1 MANANKPIGF
11 RPVKHLNGS
20 SFNGQGNMYFV
31 AAGEA
36 NNIAIGDLVKLSGT
50 ADANGV
56 AGVARIS
63 AAGDVY
69 LGAVIGFKP
78 YPSDLTKNYRPA
90 STAYYVYVAD
100 SPDIV
105 YEVQADAVVNVADVG
120 LNFDPTVT
128 AATVTG
134 NTAVSNMQIA
144 GATKA
149 VTATLGFKL
158 VGMAQ
163 REDNDITSTNAK
175 WLVIPNRHQ
184 NANAVVGL

>member
-20 SFNGQGNMYFV
+20 PYNGQANLYYV

-50 ADANGV
+50 SDANGV
-56 AGVARIS
+56 PGVIRCG
-63 AAGDVY
+63 AAADVY
-69 LGAVIGFKP
+69 VGSVVGFKP
-78 YPSDLTKNYRPA
+78 YPSDLAKNYRPA
-90 STAYYVYVAD
+90 STAYYLYVAD

-105 YEVQADAVVNVADVG
+105 FEVQADAVVNAADVG

-158 VGMAQ
+158 VGLVQ

-175 WLVIPNRHQ
+175 WHVIPNRHQ

>member
-1 MANANKPIGF
+1 MPNANKPIGF

-20 SFNGQGNMYFV
+20 PYNGQANLYYV

-50 ADANGV
+50 SDANGV
-56 AGVARIS
+56 PGVIRCG
-63 AAGDVY
+63 AAADVSV
-69 LGAVIGFKP
+69 GSVVGFKP

-90 STAYYVYVAD
+90 STAYYLYVAD

-105 YEVQADAVVNVADVG
+105 FEVQANATVNAADVG

-134 NTAVSNMQIA
+134 NTAVSNMQID
-144 GATKA
+144 GATRA

-158 VGMAQ
+158 IGMVQ

-175 WLVIPNRHQ
+175 WHVISNRHQ